1 MLVLD
6 KIKMKAL
13 VSLLQ
18 LGILLIFIL
27 LLKNTVQKVNFYSDY
42 GEFEVNSYIS
52 EKSPYR
58 IHINLDEQKMYVFKN
73 NEIHKIYLVSGGK
86 NKSPS
91 PTGEWVIIEKEKW
104 GDGFGGAWIG
114 LNVPWGKYGIH
125 GTRQPW
131 VIGKENVSGG
141 CIRMN
146 SEDAKDLYQYIP
158 HGTKVTIVF
167 ENQPFRNLKDGDFG
181 SDVYKV
187 QIALKKLGYFHNWC
201 NGKFS
206 TETKKAVYRFQT
218 DVKLAQ
224 TGIVNISTWEK
235 LMKQYEE
242 SLLE

>member
-1 MLVLD
+1 MKDNGVVTPEVWKTLMEVEPAYPCMSDSKSQDRLLIVIDVKTRTLVLYQND
-6 KIKMKAL
+6 KEIRRYPVAVGK
-13 VSLLQ
+13 
-18 LGILLIFIL
+18 
-27 LLKNTVQKVNFYSDY
+27 
-42 GEFEVNSYIS
+42 S
-52 EKSPYR
+52 ET
-58 IHINLDEQKMYVFKN
+58 
-73 NEIHKIYLVSGGK
+73 
-86 NKSPS
+86 
-91 PTGEWVIIEKEKW
+91 PTPLGEWNVVHKGVGW
-104 GDGFGGAWIG
+104 GSGFGTRWMG

-131 VIGKENVSGG
+131 AIGKENVSGG

>member
-1 MLVLD
+1 
-6 KIKMKAL
+6 
-13 VSLLQ
+13 
-18 LGILLIFIL
+18 
-27 LLKNTVQKVNFYSDY
+27 
-42 GEFEVNSYIS
+42 
-52 EKSPYR
+52 
-58 IHINLDEQKMYVFKN
+58 VFKN
-73 NEIHKIYLVSGGK
+73 NEIYKTYLVSGGK
-86 NKSPS
+86 IKSPS

-131 VIGKENVSGG
+131 AIGKENVSGG